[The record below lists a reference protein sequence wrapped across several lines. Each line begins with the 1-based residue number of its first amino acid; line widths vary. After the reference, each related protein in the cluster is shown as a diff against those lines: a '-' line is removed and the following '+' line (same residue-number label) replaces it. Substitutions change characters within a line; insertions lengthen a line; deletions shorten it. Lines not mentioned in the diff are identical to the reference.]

1 MFVALARLINSLTQ
15 LFILVV
21 IVDSLLSFFLP
32 PYHPLREALDRFLEP
47 LLMPIRRV
55 VPLVAGL
62 DFSPL
67 VLIILVQ
74 VLSTALINF
83 LLAI

>member
-74 VLSTALINF
+74 VLATALINF

>member
-1 MFVALARLINSLTQ
+1 MFIALARLINSLTQ
-15 LFILVV
+15 LFILIV
-21 IVDSLLSFFLP
+21 IVDSVLSFFLP
-32 PYHPLREALDRFLEP
+32 PYHPMREGLDRFLEP
-47 LLMPIRRV
+47 FLAPIRRV

-74 VLSTALINF
+74 VLSQALINF